1 MTKRVVFLVASMC
14 CLFALTPLNVALAQ
28 SAANNV
34 TGTVTDPAGALV
46 PNATVEIKNTG
57 TNGVLTTTT
66 NDSGQFTFVT
76 VEPGPYTLTIT
87 KQGFA
92 KFVTRF
98 DVAIG
103 RAALVNAR
111 LEIGTASQT
120 VEVVAGSAVELQ
132 TLDASVGN
140 VISQDALD
148 KLPSLSRDATAILLM
163 QPMAA
168 PGFNSAE
175 GNGTGGQVAGARSD
189 QNTFVLDGG
198 DATSN
203 TEGGGGYANQAGSG
217 FSAEARASVPT
228 PVESLEEFR
237 VTTNNS
243 NLFARSAGGSVE
255 MVTRRGT
262 NNWHG
267 GAYEYNQNTVYNANT
282 WQLNAAGSP
291 RGIWQDNRFGARV
304 GGPIWKDKAYFFTMY
319 EGRRF
324 KKANQVTRLV
334 PSPFLRQGIL
344 QFKDSTGAVTQYN
357 LATSTKCGD
366 GTQAC
371 DPRGLGLSPIISQIW
386 GFMPDANNVNEGDKL
401 NTLGYDFAVPVITH
415 ENFAVTR
422 LDYKLTQK
430 WDFNS
435 SFRYSVSDG
444 TGSGQVDIGGIVPG
458 DTKGVPVATRKL
470 PTQPRFFVAGLTGRL
485 TSQITNDFH
494 YSFLRHWW
502 AWTPVSPFPQVAG
515 LGAAVQINA
524 ESAGSGLV
532 PMNIDTQ
539 NARSRSWNGRDHSF
553 NDYLT
558 WIKGKHLMQFAGE
571 FRREHFFHARD
582 DKVVGAL
589 TAPVYFATKSSDNTI
604 PAANRPPTCDTAG
617 GITTNCLASGDVG
630 RWNSLYAATT
640 GMISRA
646 SQLLTRDSSFNPNP
660 PGIPNLQDSIVH
672 WYNFHFADSWRMT
685 PSFTL
690 TYGLGWGYQSPP
702 YEKQG
707 RQTIMIY
714 TATGKEVHI
723 GDYLA
728 QRAAAAE
735 QGQMFNPEVGFV
747 PIRSSGRKYPYN
759 PDYSNIEPRFSMAW
773 NPSFSQGVLGNVL
786 GNRKTVIRAG
796 YGRYSDRLNGV
807 GLVMTPALG
816 IGYGNTVNC
825 RGPRIGGGC
834 LKGADPT
841 TSFRIGVD
849 GNSVPLPSLTA
860 LTPPL
865 IPGVNSPYE
874 TLDFRIDPKRR
885 VGMEDTWDLSIQR
898 EMPGKMLLEVGYVGR
913 VAHHLYGANDLNQ
926 IPYMFKVGGQTFAD
940 AYDAVAS
947 AVRAGTAPSA
957 IPVQPWYEAML
968 SGSGVCVAP
977 YTSCTDFIASTD
989 ASNILDGLVTDH
1001 WEGMVGLNPAAF
1013 GGGSTIPADTQF
1025 LEEQISTSEG
1035 NSNYQA
1041 GYVSLR
1047 KQTSYGL
1054 AFQVNYTLSRSND
1067 NLGVNQENVF
1077 ISPTDGFNKNRDYG
1091 ASAFDRR
1098 HVLNAFFI
1106 YDMPFGRGHRLSG
1119 PSLLNRVIG
1128 GWTVTGQFTA
1138 ASGLRQNVYDFASCE
1153 EMGNGYATFCGAMK
1167 PLGSGHLKAS
1177 SHYNSDGTVTAFNL
1191 APTAAAA
1198 QFRQLLFS
1206 DKRTGVGAIRGFNR
1220 WNMDAALTKTI
1231 DITERVKM
1239 RFDAQAVN
1247 VFNHMQFEDP
1257 ASTTTGMDLST
1268 PDSFGVV
1275 SREYGLPRFL
1285 NLGLRIVF

>member
-1 MTKRVVFLVASMC
+1 MPSKRVVLLVATLC
-14 CLFALTPLNVALAQ
+14 CLVAAPLVSVAWAQ
-28 SAANNV
+28 TAANNV
-34 TGTVTDPAGALV
+34 TGTVTDSTGAV
-46 PNATVEIKNTG
+46 VANATVELKNTR
-57 TNGVLTTTT
+57 TNAALTTQT
-66 NDSGQFTFVT
+66 DSSGQYVFAT
-76 VEPGPYTLTIT
+76 VEPGPYAVTVT
-87 KQGFA
+87 KAGFA
-92 KFVTRF
+92 RFVARF

-103 RAALVNAR
+103 RGALVNVR
-111 LEIGTASQT
+111 LELGAVSQT
-120 VEVVAGSAVELQ
+120 VEVTAGSAVELQ

-140 VISQDALD
+140 VITQDALD
-148 KLPSLSRDATAILLM
+148 KIPSLSRDATALLLL

-189 QNTFVLDGG
+189 QNTFMLDGG

-243 NLFARSAGGSVE
+243 TLFARSAGGSVE
-255 MVTRRGT
+255 MVTRRGS

-267 GAYEYNQNTVYNANT
+267 AAYEYNQNTVYNANT
-282 WQLNAAGSP
+282 WQLNKAGLP
-291 RGIWQDNRFGARV
+291 RGVWQDNRFGARM

-324 KKANQVTRLV
+324 KKAAQVTRLV
-334 PSPFLRQGIL
+334 PSSLLKQGIL
-344 QFKDSTGAVTQYN
+344 QFKDSTGAVRQYN
-357 LATSTKCGD
+357 LATSTLCGT

-386 GFMPDANNVNEGDKL
+386 GFEPDGTNTSEGDGL
-401 NTLGYDFAVPVITH
+401 NTIGYDFAVPVITH

-422 LDYKLTQK
+422 LDYKITPK

-444 TGSGQVDIGGIVPG
+444 TGAGQVDIGGVRPG
-458 DTKGVPVATRKL
+458 DTKGVPVATRAL

-494 YSFLRHWW
+494 YNFLRHWW
-502 AWTPVSPFPQVAG
+502 GWKPTSPFPQVSG
-515 LGAAVQINA
+515 LGAAVQIFA

-539 NARSRSWNGRDHSF
+539 NARSRIWNGQDHTF

-558 WIKGKHLMQFAGE
+558 WIKGKHLMQFGGE

-589 TAPVYFATKSSDNTI
+589 TSPVYFATKSSDNTI
-604 PAANRPPTCDTAG
+604 PAANRPPTCDAAASPA
-617 GITTNCLASGDVG
+617 ITTNCLASGDVG

-646 SQLLTRDSSFNPNP
+646 SQLLTRTSDFSPNS
-660 PGIPNLQDSIVH
+660 PGVPLLQDSIVH
-672 WYNFHFADSWRMT
+672 WYNFHFADSWRIT
-685 PSFTL
+685 SSFTL

-702 YEKQG
+702 YETKG
-707 RQTIMIY
+707 LQTLMIY

-728 QRAAAAE
+728 QRVAAAE
-735 QGQMFNPEVGFV
+735 QGQMFNPEVGFAA
-747 PIRSSGRKYPYN
+747 IRSTGRKYPYD
-759 PDYSNIEPRFSMAW
+759 PDYSNIEPRLSLAW
-773 NPSFSQGVLGNVL
+773 NPSFSQGLLGSVF

-816 IGYGNTVNC
+816 IGFGNTVNC

-834 LKGADPT
+834 AKGADPT

-849 GNSVPLPSLTA
+849 GLSVALPSLA
-860 LTPPL
+860 PLTPPL
-865 IPGVNSPYE
+865 IPGTNSPYE
-874 TLDFRIDPKRR
+874 TLDFRIDPHRR

-898 EMPGKMLLEVGYVGR
+898 EMPWKMLMEVGYVGR

-926 IPYMFKVGGQTFAD
+926 IPYMFKAGGQTFAD
-940 AYDAVAS
+940 AYDVVAA
-947 AVRAGTAPSA
+947 AVRAGTAPSV

-968 SGSGVCVAP
+968 AGHCAAYS
-977 YTSCTDFIASTD
+977 SCTAMIAATD
-989 ASNILDGLVTDH
+989 TSNILDGLVTDH
-1001 WEGMVGLNPAAF
+1001 WEGMVGMFPAALQ
-1013 GGGSTIPADTQF
+1013 STIPADTQF
-1025 LEEQISTSEG
+1025 LIEQISTSEG

-1041 GYVSLR
+1041 GYISLR
-1047 KQTSYGL
+1047 KLPTHGVSW
-1054 AFQVNYTLSRSND
+1054 QVNYTLSRSND
-1067 NLGVNQENVF
+1067 NLGINQENVF

-1098 HVLNAFFI
+1098 HVLNLFFI
-1106 YDMPFGRGHRLSG
+1106 YDMPFGSGHRLSG
-1119 PSLLNRVIG
+1119 GSFVNRLIG

-1138 ASGLRQNVYDFASCE
+1138 ASGLPQNVYDFASCE
-1153 EMGNGYATFCGAMK
+1153 EMGNGYAGFCGAMK
-1167 PLGSGHLKAS
+1167 PLGGYMKAS
-1177 SHYNSDGTVTAFNL
+1177 SHYNSDGTVTAFSL
-1191 APTAAAA
+1191 APDAAAA

-1206 DKRTGVGAIRGFNR
+1206 DKRTGVGAVRGFNR

-1257 ASTTTGMDLST
+1257 ASTTTGLDIST
-1268 PDSFGVV
+1268 PGSFGVV
-1275 SREYGLPRFL
+1275 SREYGSPRFL
-1285 NLGLRIVF
+1285 NLGLRIQF

>member
-1 MTKRVVFLVASMC
+1 LC
-14 CLFALTPLNVALAQ
+14 CLFALSPLNLVWAQ

-34 TGTVTDPAGALV
+34 TGTVTDATGAVVANAAVELKSTRT
-46 PNATVEIKNTG
+46 NAT
-57 TNGVLTTTT
+57 LTTQT
-66 NDSGQFTFVT
+66 DSGGQYIFAA
-76 VEPGPYTLTIT
+76 VEPGPYAVTIS

-92 KFVTRF
+92 KFVAHF

-103 RAALVNAR
+103 RGAMVNVR
-111 LEIGTASQT
+111 LELGAVSQT
-120 VEVVAGSAVELQ
+120 VEVTAGSAVELQ

-140 VISQDALD
+140 VINQDALD

-189 QNTFVLDGG
+189 QNTFLLDGG

-267 GAYEYNQNTVYNANT
+267 AAYEYNQNTVYNANT
-282 WQLNAAGSP
+282 WQLNNEGLP
-291 RGIWQDNRFGARV
+291 RGVWQDNRFGARM

-324 KKANQVTRLV
+324 KKANQVSRRV
-334 PSPFLRQGIL
+334 PSALLKQGIL
-344 QFKDSTGAVTQYN
+344 QFKDSTGAVVPYN
-357 LATSTKCGD
+357 LATSTACGPVD
-366 GTQAC
+366 ATHPIGGGLPC
-371 DPRGLGLSPIISQIW
+371 DPRGLGLSPVISQIW
-386 GFMPDANNVNEGDKL
+386 GFEPDGNNSSEGDGL
-401 NTLGYDFAVPVITH
+401 NRLGYDFAVPVITH

-422 LDYKLTQK
+422 LDYKINQK

-485 TSQITNDFH
+485 TNQITNDFH
-494 YSFLRHWW
+494 YNFLRHWW
-502 AWTPVSPFPQVAG
+502 AWTPVSPFPQVSG
-515 LGAAVQINA
+515 LGAAVQIFA
-524 ESAGSGLV
+524 ESATNGLV

-539 NARSRSWNGRDHSF
+539 NARSRSWNGRDHTF
-553 NDYLT
+553 NDYVT
-558 WIKGKHLMQFAGE
+558 WIKGKHLIQFGGE

-589 TAPVYFATKSSDNTI
+589 TSPVYFATKSSDNTI
-604 PAANRPPTCDTAG
+604 PAANRPPTCDTAA
-617 GITTNCLASGDVG
+617 GISTNCLLSTDLAN
-630 RWNSLYAATT
+630 WNNLYAATT

-672 WYNFHFADSWRMT
+672 WYDLHFADSWRMT

-690 TYGLGWGYQSPP
+690 TYGFGWGYQSPP
-702 YEKQG
+702 YETKG

-735 QGQMFNPEVGFV
+735 QGQMFNPEVGFA
-747 PIRSSGRKYPYN
+747 PIRTTGRKYPYN
-759 PDYSNIEPRFSMAW
+759 PDFSNIEPRLSLAW
-773 NPSFSQGVLGNVL
+773 NPSFSGGVLGSFF
-786 GNRKTVIRAG
+786 GNRKAVIRAG

-834 LKGADPT
+834 ARGANPT
-841 TSFRIGVD
+841 NSFRIGVD
-849 GNSVPLPSLTA
+849 GNTVALPSLTTI
-860 LTPPL
+860 TPPL
-865 IPGVNSPYE
+865 IPGNNSPYE

-898 EMPGKMLLEVGYVGR
+898 EMPSKMLLEVGYVGR

-926 IPYMFKVGGQTFAD
+926 IPYMFKAGGQTFAD
-940 AYDAVAS
+940 AYDTVTS
-947 AVRAGTAPSA
+947 ALRAGTAPSLIA
-957 IPVQPWYEAML
+957 VQPWYEAML
-968 SGSGVCVAP
+968 SGSGACVG

-989 ASNILDGLVTDH
+989 AGNMLNGFVTDH
-1001 WEGMVGLNPAAF
+1001 WEGMVFNGALNKSLFPPGLD
-1013 GGGSTIPADTQF
+1013 STVPLDTQF
-1025 LEEQISTSEG
+1025 LIEQISTSEG

-1041 GYVSLR
+1041 GYISLR
-1047 KQTSYGL
+1047 KQPTHGVSW
-1054 AFQVNYTLSRSND
+1054 QVNYTLSRSND

-1091 ASAFDRR
+1091 PSAFDRR

-1106 YDMPFGRGHRLSG
+1106 YDLPFGRGHRLSG
-1119 PSLLNRVIG
+1119 ANLLNRVIG
-1128 GWTVTGQFTA
+1128 GWTVTGQFVA
-1138 ASGLRQNVYDFASCE
+1138 ASGLPLRVINDVNTCGE
-1153 EMGNGYATFCGAMK
+1153 ELGNGYADFCAALI
-1167 PLGSGHLKAS
+1167 PLGGKLKSSGYNGSNGNVFGVANPAS
-1177 SHYNSDGTVTAFNL
+1177 L
-1191 APTAAAA
+1191 
-1198 QFRQLLFS
+1198 FRPMLFS
-1206 DKRTGVGAIRGFNR
+1206 DRRSGFGSVRGFNR

-1247 VFNHMQFEDP
+1247 VFNHMQFVDP
-1257 ASTTTGMDLST
+1257 DTDIAVPST
-1268 PDSFGVV
+1268 FGVV
-1275 SREYGLPRFL
+1275 TTEYGPPRFL

>member
-1 MTKRVVFLVASMC
+1 MSPGKPRSLSYFDLSINDLRCRTWKRGSEWKSGGSGMTKRVVFLVASMC
-14 CLFALTPLNVALAQ
+14 CLFALSPLNVALAQ

-140 VISQDALD
+140 VMNQDALD
-148 KLPSLSRDATAILLM
+148 KLPSLSRDATAILLL
-163 QPMAA
+163 QPMSA

-189 QNTFVLDGG
+189 QNTFLLDGG

-203 TEGGGGYANQAGSG
+203 TEGGGGYANQA
-217 FSAEARASVPT
+217 AR
-228 PVESLEEFR
+228 R
-237 VTTNNS
+237 
-243 NLFARSAGGSVE
+243 
-255 MVTRRGT
+255 
-262 NNWHG
+262 
-267 GAYEYNQNTVYNANT
+267 
-282 WQLNAAGSP
+282 
-291 RGIWQDNRFGARV
+291 
-304 GGPIWKDKAYFFTMY
+304 
-319 EGRRF
+319 
-324 KKANQVTRLV
+324 V
-334 PSPFLRQGIL
+334 PSALLRQGIL
-344 QFKDSTGAVTQYN
+344 QFPDSTGAIVQYD
-357 LATSTKCGD
+357 LATSTACGPVD
-366 GTQAC
+366 ATHPTGGGLAC
-371 DPRGLGLSPIISQIW
+371 DPRAAALGFSLSPTISQIW
-386 GFMPDANNVNEGDKL
+386 GFEPNGNNLNEGDGL
-401 NTLGYDFAVPVITH
+401 NRLGYDFAVPVVTH

-422 LDYKLTQK
+422 LDYKLTQN

-435 SFRYSVSDG
+435 SFRYSVSEG
-444 TGSGQVDIGGIVPG
+444 TGSGQVDIGGIVSG
-458 DTKGVPVATRKL
+458 DTKGVPVATRQL

-714 TATGKEVHI
+714 TATGKEVNI

-874 TLDFRIDPKRR
+874 TLDFLIDPKRR
-885 VGMEDTWDLSIQR
+885 
-898 EMPGKMLLEVGYVGR
+898 
-913 VAHHLYGANDLNQ
+913 
-926 IPYMFKVGGQTFAD
+926 
-940 AYDAVAS
+940 
-947 AVRAGTAPSA
+947 
-957 IPVQPWYEAML
+957 
-968 SGSGVCVAP
+968 
-977 YTSCTDFIASTD
+977 
-989 ASNILDGLVTDH
+989 
-1001 WEGMVGLNPAAF
+1001 
-1013 GGGSTIPADTQF
+1013 
-1025 LEEQISTSEG
+1025 
-1035 NSNYQA
+1035 
-1041 GYVSLR
+1041 
-1047 KQTSYGL
+1047 
-1054 AFQVNYTLSRSND
+1054 
-1067 NLGVNQENVF
+1067 LG
-1077 ISPTDGFNKNRDYG
+1077 
-1091 ASAFDRR
+1091 
-1098 HVLNAFFI
+1098 
-1106 YDMPFGRGHRLSG
+1106 
-1119 PSLLNRVIG
+1119 
-1128 GWTVTGQFTA
+1128 
-1138 ASGLRQNVYDFASCE
+1138 
-1153 EMGNGYATFCGAMK
+1153 
-1167 PLGSGHLKAS
+1167 
-1177 SHYNSDGTVTAFNL
+1177 
-1191 APTAAAA
+1191 
-1198 QFRQLLFS
+1198 
-1206 DKRTGVGAIRGFNR
+1206 
-1220 WNMDAALTKTI
+1220 
-1231 DITERVKM
+1231 
-1239 RFDAQAVN
+1239 
-1247 VFNHMQFEDP
+1247 
-1257 ASTTTGMDLST
+1257 
-1268 PDSFGVV
+1268 
-1275 SREYGLPRFL
+1275 
-1285 NLGLRIVF
+1285 